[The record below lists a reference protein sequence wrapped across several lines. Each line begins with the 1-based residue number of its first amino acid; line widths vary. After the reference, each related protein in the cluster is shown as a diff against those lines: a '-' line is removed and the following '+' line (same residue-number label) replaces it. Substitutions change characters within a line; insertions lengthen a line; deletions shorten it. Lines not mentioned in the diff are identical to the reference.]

1 MCSGKKRLSNKE
13 KAPVRYRTGAR
24 KTVSPPYGCNHTE
37 DFLRILSNL
46 LAANGLSKPF
56 GRGKSTG
63 G

>member
-1 MCSGKKRLSNKE
+1 MISYVYIKKRLL
-13 KAPVRYRTGAR
+13 RMQGAR